1 MSRRV
6 KKNYHHL
13 KVLSTSKPNQVK
25 ALLKVADDDLIK
37 SVCECVYNVL
47 KSTVP
52 VTLRKKQQLA
62 KHKSPLLTLVNK
74 QVPLSKKRKVLEQ
87 KGGNFLSLLLP
98 PVLTV
103 LEHFL

>member
-1 MSRRV
+1 MSRRM

-13 KVLSTSKPNQVK
+13 KVLSTSKPHQAK

-52 VTLRKKQQLA
+52 VTPRKKQQLT

-74 QVPLSKKRKVLEQ
+74 QVPISKKRKILEQ

-98 PVLTV
+98 PALSV

>member
-13 KVLSTSKPNQVK
+13 KVLSTSKPHQVK

-47 KSTVP
+47 KTTVP
-52 VTLRKKQQLA
+52 VTPRKKQQLA
-62 KHKSPLLTLVNK
+62 EHKSALLTLADK
-74 QVPLSKKRKVLEQ
+74 EVPFSKKRKVLEQ
-87 KGGNFLSLLLP
+87 KGGNFLSLILP
-98 PVLTV
+98 PVLSV
-103 LEHFL
+103 LGQLL